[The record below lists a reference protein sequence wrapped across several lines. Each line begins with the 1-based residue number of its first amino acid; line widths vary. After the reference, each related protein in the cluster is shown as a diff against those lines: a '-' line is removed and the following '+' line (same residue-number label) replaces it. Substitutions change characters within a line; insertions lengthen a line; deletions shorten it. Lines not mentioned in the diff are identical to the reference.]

1 MLIFSKNNQQYIYI
15 HITKNSGRY
24 IRKQIK
30 NKFQCYHLPRS
41 DICDFA
47 GSTLE
52 GINTRYFM
60 HFTYD
65 KILPYLPSFTE
76 VNPHFKF
83 ITFVRNPYHR
93 LISAF
98 YFSLLNFSL
107 LNYNRP
113 KKYCTIHSLM
123 SITME
128 EYVNSLIENFK
139 TFIKT
144 ELVEYLDNNHRDTIF
159 YKQQFKYLT
168 DENKNIPENM
178 IIHKLEDYKSGSEV
192 EQFFNFEDFDLKI
205 YDLNKFYDNETLAI
219 VNNVYAKDFELFG
232 YEKVESI

>member
-1 MLIFSKNNQQYIYI
+1 MLIFSKDNQQYIYI

-30 NKFQCYHLPRS
+30 NKFQCYHLPPS
-41 DICDFA
+41 EISDFA

-52 GINTRYFM
+52 GITPNHFM

-65 KILPYLPSFTE
+65 RILAYLPSFTE
-76 VNPHFKF
+76 VNPDFKF

-98 YFSLLNFSL
+98 YFSI
-107 LNYNRP
+107 NYNR
-113 KKYCTIHSLM
+113 KIDFTIHSLM

-128 EYVNSLIENFK
+128 EYVNSLIEKFK

-144 ELVEYLDNNHRDTIF
+144 ELVDHLDNVKYGDTIF
-159 YKQQFKYLT
+159 YKHQFKYLT
-168 DENKNIPENM
+168 DENENIPENM
-178 IIHKLEDYKSGSEV
+178 IIHKLEDYKTGSEV
-192 EQFFNFEDFDLKI
+192 EQFFNFEGFDLKI

-219 VNNVYAKDFELFG
+219 VNTIYAKDFELFG